1 MGKVQSKDSMK
12 SNFRKYKKKDI
23 NPLYDIQKPMIKQ
36 QLNEMGSFKSFTS

>member
-23 NPLYDIQKPMIKQ
+23 NPYDIQKPMIKQ

>member
-23 NPLYDIQKPMIKQ
+23 NPHDIQKPMIKQ